1 MIVLVDINKKSLN
14 LYSNDGLIQIPFDQA
29 HTVEQY
35 ANAEKIYYITNAVEV
50 DMIDIVNLVR
60 KMGVIVGDAS
70 KKIVGNKYIHA
81 VEDGTLYISE
91 DLKFEGKFDLKLIDS
106 DISTILE
113 ENDIVKKLLR
123 NGKIEII
130 GEFKKTALFKE
141 LKKVEEKKIE
151 IQKKVDKKLEG
162 IILDM
167 RVDDWDGTI
176 SGDDE
181 DNVIEID
188 LEKGGKV
195 GEGVS
200 GVDTMSELFNKIEK
214 EVE

>member
-1 MIVLVDINKKSLN
+1 
-14 LYSNDGLIQIPFDQA
+14 
-29 HTVEQY
+29 
-35 ANAEKIYYITNAVEV
+35 
-50 DMIDIVNLVR
+50 
-60 KMGVIVGDAS
+60 
-70 KKIVGNKYIHA
+70 
-81 VEDGTLYISE
+81 
-91 DLKFEGKFDLKLIDS
+91 LIDS